1 MDAPVRALR
10 LAEWRGAEWTVEWSE
25 GTGGRARTGASTRLV
40 EWSGA
45 KWSGLEWS
53 GGVGGRVRTD
63 A

>member
-40 EWSGA
+40 EWSGV
-45 KWSGLEWS
+45 E
-53 GGVGGRVRTD
+53 
-63 A
+63 